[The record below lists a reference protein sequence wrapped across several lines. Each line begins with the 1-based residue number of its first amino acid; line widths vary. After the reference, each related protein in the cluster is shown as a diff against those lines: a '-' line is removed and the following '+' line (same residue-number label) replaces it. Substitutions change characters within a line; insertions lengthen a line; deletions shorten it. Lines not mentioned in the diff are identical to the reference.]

1 MVSTE
6 RLVRTL
12 GGQVVLKR
20 RITTLED
27 LRQTVQA
34 GLPYHALEAVM
45 ERFGLGQ
52 AEVAAVLGVPPRTMA
67 RRKRSRRLHPDESD
81 RLIRLARLATQAVQV
96 FGKEDK
102 AAMWMH
108 RPNRALGNQ
117 APLNL
122 LRTDLGAK
130 QVEEVLGRIEHG
142 VIS

>member
-45 ERFGLGQ
+45 ERFGLAQ

-67 RRKRSRRLHPDESD
+67 RRKRSGRLRPDESD

-96 FGKEDK
+96 FGKEEK

-108 RPNRALGNQ
+108 RPNRALGSQ
-117 APLNL
+117 APLDL

>member
-45 ERFGLGQ
+45 ERFGLAQ

>member
-1 MVSTE
+1 
-6 RLVRTL
+6 
-12 GGQVVLKR
+12 
-20 RITTLED
+20 
-27 LRQTVQA
+27 
-34 GLPYHALEAVM
+34 
-45 ERFGLGQ
+45 
-52 AEVAAVLGVPPRTMA
+52 MA

-108 RPNRALGNQ
+108 RPNRALGSQ
-117 APLNL
+117 APLDL